1 MGREPATSDIVDGLP
16 ARLIGS
22 AFAEALRLAS
32 EYVGATAPNPPV
44 GCLLLDAEGRT
55 LAAGAHRKAGDLH
68 AEAAAIARSRDNGT
82 FHRIHT
88 VVVTLEPCNH
98 TGRTPPCADAIL
110 GTPAREV
117 WIGVRDPNP
126 RVAGGGAARLAS
138 DGGLAVRFIDDL
150 DHPQAAEL
158 AAAAHRLLAPFAKR
172 ARTGLPWVTVKQ
184 ARDRSGSMVPPAGR
198 KTFTTGAS
206 LDFAHALRKR
216 ADAILTGSGTVLADT
231 PEFTVRRVPDFPG
244 KRRQLV
250 ILDRRGR
257 VGGAYLEAARGRGFD
272 VSLETSLPA
281 ALARLGEAGALEVLV
296 EAGIALTEAI
306 LASDLWDEHVLIQQA
321 STPGAE
327 DVITIRRRSDQ
338 TETEG
343 KADDVLGNH

>member
-1 MGREPATSDIVDGLP
+1 MGRETATGEIIDGLP
-16 ARLIGS
+16 AHVIAS
-22 AFAEALRLAS
+22 AFAEALRLAF
-32 EYVGATAPNPPV
+32 EHVGATAPNPPV
-44 GCLLLDAEGRT
+44 GCLLLDAAGRT
-55 LAAGAHRKAGDLH
+55 LAAAAHRKAGDLH
-68 AEAAAIARSRDNGT
+68 AEAAAIAVSRDNGT

-110 GTPAREV
+110 GTPACEL

-126 RVAGGGAARLAS
+126 RVAGGGAARLAGE
-138 DGGLAVRFIDDL
+138 GGLSVRFLENL
-150 DHPQAAEL
+150 DHPQTADF
-158 AAAAHRLLAPFAKR
+158 AAAARRLIAPFAKR

-198 KTFTTGAS
+198 KTFTSETS

-257 VGGAYLEAARGRGFD
+257 VGGSYLDVARARGFD
-272 VSLETSLPA
+272 VALETSLLG
-281 ALARLGEAGALEVLV
+281 ALARLGEVGALEVLV
-296 EAGIALTEAI
+296 EAGVELTAAI
-306 LASDLWDEHVLIQQA
+306 LAGDFWDEHVLIQQA
-321 STPGAE
+321 PAPEAE
-327 DVITIRRRSDQ
+327 DAITIRRRSDHP
-338 TETEG
+338 EAAG
-343 KADDVLGNH
+343 KAGHVLRNH